1 MWRQAH
7 GGDIKNASCCHRSC
21 PFHKDTRSRTLSGE
35 SSGSSLCATGA
46 SPAVIHTCFPPSLP
60 LMFTE
65 YLPEAKD
72 FSEDAELIRKP
83 PPPPI
88 GTRETRSS
96 PLLKVTQ
103 LVRH

>member
-1 MWRQAH
+1 
-7 GGDIKNASCCHRSC
+7 
-21 PFHKDTRSRTLSGE
+21 
-35 SSGSSLCATGA
+35 
-46 SPAVIHTCFPPSLP
+46 
-60 LMFTE
+60 MFTE

-83 PPPPI
+83 PPPI

-103 LVRH
+103 LIRH